1 MKLEK
6 FKLNKKIFK
15 QIIIKAATVS
25 VGISIFTVVMD
36 LIIQHKFSLK
46 DTVISCLQMFVILI
60 ILYVVAPWMRKAYGI
75 DTENNENT

>member
-25 VGISIFTVVMD
+25 VGISLFTVVMD
-36 LIIQHKFSLK
+36 FIIQHKFSLN
-46 DTVISCLQMFVILI
+46 DTVISCLQMFVILT
-60 ILYVVAPWMRKAYGI
+60 ILYVVAPWMRKGVGI
-75 DTENNENT
+75 DTENTENT

>member
-25 VGISIFTVVMD
+25 VGISLFTVVMD
-36 LIIQHKFSLK
+36 LIIQHKFSLN

-75 DTENNENT
+75 NTENEENT

>member
-25 VGISIFTVVMD
+25 VGISLFTVVMD
-36 LIIQHKFSLK
+36 LIIQHKFSLN
-46 DTVISCLQMFVILI
+46 DTVISCLQMFVILT
-60 ILYVVAPWMRKAYGI
+60 ILYVVAPWMRKGVGI
-75 DTENNENT
+75 DTANSENT

>member
-25 VGISIFTVVMD
+25 VGISLFTVVMD
-36 LIIQHKFSLK
+36 FILKHEFSLN

-75 DTENNENT
+75 NTENEENT

>member
-25 VGISIFTVVMD
+25 VGISLFTVVMD
-36 LIIQHKFSLK
+36 LVIQHKFSWN
-46 DTVISCLQMFVILI
+46 DTVISCLQMFVILT
-60 ILYVVAPWMRKAYGI
+60 ILYVIAPWMRKGVGI
-75 DTENNENT
+75 DTENTENT

>member
-25 VGISIFTVVMD
+25 VGISLFTVVMD
-36 LIIQHKFSLK
+36 LIIQHKFSLN
-46 DTVISCLQMFVILI
+46 DTVISCLQMFVILT
-60 ILYVVAPWMRKAYGI
+60 ILYVVAPWMRKGVGI
-75 DTENNENT
+75 DTENTENT

>member
-25 VGISIFTVVMD
+25 VGMSLFTVVMD
-36 LIIQHKFSLK
+36 LITQHKFSLN
-46 DTVISCLQMFVILI
+46 DIVISCLQMFVILI

>member
-36 LIIQHKFSLK
+36 LIIQHKFSLN

-75 DTENNENT
+75 NTENEENT

>member
-25 VGISIFTVVMD
+25 VGISLFTVVMD
-36 LIIQHKFSLK
+36 LIIQHKFSLN

-60 ILYVVAPWMRKAYGI
+60 VMYIICPWLRKAYGI
-75 DTENNENT
+75 DTENTENT

>member
-25 VGISIFTVVMD
+25 VGISLFTVVMD
-36 LIIQHKFSLK
+36 LIIQHKFSLN
-46 DTVISCLQMFVILI
+46 DTVISCLQFFVILT
-60 ILYVVAPWMRKAYGI
+60 ILYVIAPWMRKGVGI
-75 DTENNENT
+75 NAEMEENT

>member
-25 VGISIFTVVMD
+25 VGISLFTAVMD
-36 LIIQHKFSLK
+36 FIIQHKFSLN

-75 DTENNENT
+75 NTENEENT

>member
-25 VGISIFTVVMD
+25 VGISLFTVVMD
-36 LIIQHKFSLK
+36 LITQHKFSLN

-75 DTENNENT
+75 NTENEENT

>member
-36 LIIQHKFSLK
+36 LITQHKFSLN

-75 DTENNENT
+75 NTENEENT

>member
-25 VGISIFTVVMD
+25 VGISLFTVVMD
-36 LIIQHKFSLK
+36 LITQHKFSLN
-46 DTVISCLQMFVILI
+46 DIVISCLQMFVILI

-75 DTENNENT
+75 NTENEENT